1 MRRITP
7 KLVLAILAALT
18 VTVFAQENTSG
29 KHFLAISH
37 EVADYDS
44 WKAGFDAHVAAREAS
59 GLKDV
64 FVKKDISNSN
74 SITVFFEVT
83 DLEKAKAFLANPD
96 LKAAMKKS
104 GVTSPPQ
111 IAFYKPASEFDAINS
126 TPLVTM
132 LSHPVKDFSAWKAVY
147 DSAEEL
153 RKNAGITDDYVF
165 TSLADENVVT
175 VISIASS
182 EEKFKEFISNP
193 ELKETMAAAGVTS
206 KPEVRIMH

>member
-7 KLVLAILAALT
+7 KIVLIILAILT
-18 VTVFAQENTSG
+18 VTAFAQDNASA

-44 WKAGFDAHVAAREAS
+44 WKTGFDAHVSVRQAS

-64 FVKKDISNSN
+64 FVKRDMANAN
-74 SITVFFEVT
+74 AVTGFFEVT
-83 DLEKAKAFLANPD
+83 DLEKAKAFLANPE
-96 LKAAMKKS
+96 LKAAMKEA

-111 IAFYKPASEFDAINS
+111 IVFYKSATEFDAINS
-126 TPLVTM
+126 SPLVTI

-147 DSAEEL
+147 DTAEEL
-153 RKNAGITDDYVF
+153 RKNAGITDDYIF

-182 EEKFKEFISNP
+182 EAKFKEFIANP

>member
-7 KLVLAILAALT
+7 KLVLAILAVLT
-18 VTVFAQENTSG
+18 VTLFAQGNTSG

-44 WKAGFDAHVAAREAS
+44 WKVGFDAHVAARQAS

-64 FVKKDISNSN
+64 FIKRDINNTNSV
-74 SITVFFEVT
+74 TGFFEVT
-83 DLEKAKAFLANPD
+83 DLEKAKAFLANPE
-96 LKAAMKKS
+96 LKEAMKKA

-111 IAFYKPASEFDAINS
+111 IAFYKSATEFDAINS
-126 TPLVTM
+126 TPLVTI

-147 DSAEEL
+147 DSADEL

-165 TSLADENVVT
+165 TSLADENIVT

-182 EEKFKEFISNP
+182 EAKFKEFIANP
-193 ELKETMAAAGVTS
+193 ELKETMTAAGVTA